1 MQLIVKAIQNLL
13 ASKLKS
19 KRNVS
24 LLHFHNK
31 LIDKQSIIL
40 LSILPHLT
48 ISITK
53 LSESYFILLIHL
65 LCHFSPYLLII
76 RSISRHMLPLPV
88 SNQLSPLSPPLPYH
102 SPPLTANKLMNSAW
116 SLSLSLLSIINII
129 RSIFSSSSQTLFV
142 HWNQIRKEKKKGRGV
157 KKEKDRERERDEDD
171 DKCPNGQSTK
181 LSKLIIIFRTF
192 HLPDICPTTFDAD

>member
-88 SNQLSPLSPPLPYH
+88 SNQLSPLSPSPIPLSPSHCKQVYELCLVTLSPSLYH
-102 SPPLTANKLMNSAW
+102 YY
-116 SLSLSLLSIINII
+116 
-129 RSIFSSSSQTLFV
+129 
-142 HWNQIRKEKKKGRGV
+142 
-157 KKEKDRERERDEDD
+157 
-171 DKCPNGQSTK
+171 QS
-181 LSKLIIIFRTF
+181 
-192 HLPDICPTTFDAD
+192 